1 MLYDICVVVKTYAN
15 EIKVEDFKAAYEV
28 TCRKRES
35 FHLIDNEEK
44 IIDSIK
50 DDSKLADQWINY
62 QKKFSYASDIS
73 FEKTIE
79 CAKKLIALLQTDE

>member
-1 MLYDICVVVKTYAN
+1 MYAG
-15 EIKVEDFKAAYEV
+15 EIKSDDLRAAYEA

-35 FHLIDNEEK
+35 LHIMGNEEK
-44 IIDSIK
+44 IIGIIET
-50 DDSKLADQWINY
+50 DSKLNDQWAIY

-79 CAKKLIALLQTDE
+79 CARILVSFLKINMD